1 MKSGGSGQGKKM
13 SLLWCVGGYCYTP
26 AAHWFLLFLYTL
38 SRNVLHWRKTVLAV
52 DGKQSQSVYLF
63 AALPRENGKG
73 GGCSRVTSGS
83 LQSPRAAMSGHIM
96 ACSCGPKSIFSS
108 ISSWIVPLAGV
119 QERTSA
125 QWVVGENV
133 GVDRWEGPVAF
144 FQFTTIRTRFPTI
157 SLDWL
162 GALLIKGAET
172 VDLRKPWK
180 CWIFDC
186 WLCSLMYTPGW
197 NLLQRY

>member
-13 SLLWCVGGYCYTP
+13 SLLWCVAGYCYTP

-38 SRNVLHWRKTVLAV
+38 SRNVLHWRKTVLAA
-52 DGKQSQSVYLF
+52 DGKQSQSLCLF
-63 AALPRENGKG
+63 V
-73 GGCSRVTSGS
+73 CSVTTWKWQKRRRLWGHSSVTSGS
-83 LQSPRAAMSGHIM
+83 LQSPCAAMSGHIM

-133 GVDRWEGPVAF
+133 GVNRWEGPVAF
-144 FQFTTIRTRFPTI
+144 FQFTTIRNRFPTI

-162 GALLIKGAET
+162 RAL
-172 VDLRKPWK
+172 
-180 CWIFDC
+180 
-186 WLCSLMYTPGW
+186 
-197 NLLQRY
+197 